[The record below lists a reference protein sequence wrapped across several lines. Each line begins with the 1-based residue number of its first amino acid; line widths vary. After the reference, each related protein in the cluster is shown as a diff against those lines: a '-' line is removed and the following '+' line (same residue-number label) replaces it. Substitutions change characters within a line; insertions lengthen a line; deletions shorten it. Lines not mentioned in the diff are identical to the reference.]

1 MRTMW
6 QCSSIR
12 TEMMQMLKKNRDDVK
27 ATKLIL
33 ETFSKAMGLGIDF
46 EKRSAH
52 DVITLILR
60 CLNLSSEPEVL
71 FHVAT

>member
-1 MRTMW
+1 M
-6 QCSSIR
+6 CADNVA
-12 TEMMQMLKKNRDDVK
+12 MLINPNRDDVK

-33 ETFSKAMGLGIDF
+33 KTFSKAKGLCIDF

-71 FHVAT
+71 LHGAI